1 MLDKASKLLLW
12 LASEAGKGPAAALMA
27 GPPSSQSLEQ
37 VLPAVPEP
45 GRLAPPEEKGKKG
58 KQAAAAKSQAP
69 SSAAAKKSGSGSA
82 ARADAAASRSFSME
96 LDGGGAAHAAAHS
109 KAALECHQLRA
120 AALLLAAQVARMQ
133 WEHGRSLELAL
144 AASQA
149 VQAQSAAGHN
159 ASVDLSHDER
169 ELLHPGPRC
178 WLLAMEQVTVAY
190 LQLRQ
195 FEHCLEVAAAAIKDC
210 TAAGRGCAGTLWDD
224 HAFVMISVYSLVAY
238 WCHNG

>member
-12 LASEAGKGPAAALMA
+12 LAAEAGKGPAAALLA

-37 VLPAVPEP
+37 VLPAAPEP
-45 GRLAPPEEKGKKG
+45 GRLAQPEDKGKKG
-58 KQAAAAKSQAP
+58 RQAAAAKPQAP

-82 ARADAAASRSFSME
+82 ARADAAASRGFSME
-96 LDGGGAAHAAAHS
+96 LDGSGTAHN

-120 AALLLAAQVARMQ
+120 AALLLAAQVARLQ
-133 WEHGRSLELAL
+133 WEHGCSLELAL

-149 VQAQSAAGHN
+149 VQAQSAAGRN
-159 ASVDLSHDER
+159 TSADLSHDER

-178 WLLAMEQVTVAY
+178 WLLAMEQVTTAY

-195 FEHCLEVAAAAIKDC
+195 FEHCLEVAAAAVKDC
-210 TAAGRGCAGTLWDD
+210 TAAGRRYAGSLWDK
-224 HAFVMISVYSLVAY
+224 HALVMPSMYSLAEY
-238 WCHNG
+238 WYHDC